1 MVLIALIGMFA
12 VLAIMCA
19 TAEFLEWIE
28 RRRTEEP
35 IVHIPPKHN
44 KYPEDDWV
52 DIIMKD

>member
-1 MVLIALIGMFA
+1 MVLIALIGMFSI
-12 VLAIMCA
+12 LAIMCA

-35 IVHIPPKHN
+35 IVHIPPKQN